1 MICDLHSY
9 SQQAVKYLRLGVY
22 GMKFNQDTLTY
33 TNLDT

>member
-9 SQQAVKYLRLGVY
+9 SQQAVKYLQLSVY
-22 GMKFNQDTLTY
+22 GMKFKRDTLTY